1 VIRDRAQNLVI
12 GMASARV
19 ARKNLKE

>member
-1 VIRDRAQNLVI
+1 VI

-19 ARKNLKE
+19 VLTPETGSYQTLLWS